1 MENKKRSSKKGKRPL
16 KSKAFFGYLEGSI
29 SIIIN
34 TVLFGLKYWVGIAT
48 GSIAIAADA
57 WHSLSDSLTSIV
69 VILGFKISCK
79 RSDRKHPFGHGRAE
93 LISSVIIGTLLSLVG
108 FNFLVESVHR
118 FIDRQAAAYSTLA
131 IVIFIISIVL
141 KEGIAQFSIRTGKR
155 IDSRSL
161 IADGWHHRS
170 DSIGST
176 LILVGILLGRFL
188 WWIDSALGITVSIL
202 IFYAVFSILKDSIS
216 PLMGEEPDNLLK
228 STLKQ
233 LVAENGIEGGI
244 IHHIHIHKYG
254 AHTELTFHLTLPS
267 KMTLQEAHLIANKLE
282 NKIRDCMD
290 IEPTIHIEP
299 FTI

>member
-1 MENKKRSSKKGKRPL
+1 MESKKRSSKKGQRPL

-48 GSIAIAADA
+48 GSIAIVADA

-69 VILGFKISCK
+69 VILGFKISSK

-93 LISSVIIGTLLSLVG
+93 LISSVIIGTLLSVVG

-118 FIDRQAAAYSTLA
+118 FIDRQAAVYSTLA
-131 IVIFIISIVL
+131 IVVFIISIVL
-141 KEGIAQFSIRTGKR
+141 KEGMAQFSIRTGKR
-155 IDSRSL
+155 IDLRSL

-170 DSIGST
+170 DSIAST

-188 WWIDSALGITVSIL
+188 WWIDSALGMTVSIF

-216 PLMGEEPDNLLK
+216 PLMGEEPDNVLK